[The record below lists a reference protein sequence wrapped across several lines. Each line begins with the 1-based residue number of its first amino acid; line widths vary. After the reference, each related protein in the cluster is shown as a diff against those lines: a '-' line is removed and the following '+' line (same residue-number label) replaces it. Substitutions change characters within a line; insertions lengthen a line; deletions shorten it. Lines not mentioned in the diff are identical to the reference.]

1 MGQFPV
7 ISTFVRKPSSTS
19 LLTPTQSFVLGNKL
33 KQKLPL
39 FHRTLLLLPRP
50 FESAWEMVLK
60 IAQK

>member
-7 ISTFVRKPSSTS
+7 ISTFVRKPSS
-19 LLTPTQSFVLGNKL
+19 LLTPTQNFVLGNKL